1 MSKSRSKHNILFSI
15 SLNSVFYLLIFFSFK
30 KDNRDKDR
38 GEKEKNILKYVKPE
52 IEIFIRIWF
61 INNES
66 ERTLNTEKENLKRH
80 ADRNQNACTKISAL
94 TIPAY

>member
-1 MSKSRSKHNILFSI
+1 M
-15 SLNSVFYLLIFFSFK
+15 
-30 KDNRDKDR
+30 
-38 GEKEKNILKYVKPE
+38 YVKPE